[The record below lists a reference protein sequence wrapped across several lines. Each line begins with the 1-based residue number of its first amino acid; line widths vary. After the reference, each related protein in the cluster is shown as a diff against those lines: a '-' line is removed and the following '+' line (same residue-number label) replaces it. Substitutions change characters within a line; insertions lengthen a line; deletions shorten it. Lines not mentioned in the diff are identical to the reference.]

1 MRLLVE
7 RTLAQLAEAK
17 DSARSGKSSLAAGD
31 LWQLVVII
39 SDGICQ
45 DHDKLRALLRR
56 ASEQK
61 VMFVFVVI
69 DSLHRRASDAPN
81 AAAAANPAA
90 DQQSILE
97 MKSASYGYNAAGRLE
112 LKLDRYL
119 DSFGATFEHFVVL
132 RDANALPD
140 VLSSTLRQF
149 FESVS
154 SDR

>member
-1 MRLLVE
+1 
-7 RTLAQLAEAK
+7 
-17 DSARSGKSSLAAGD
+17 
-31 LWQLVVII
+31 
-39 SDGICQ
+39 
-45 DHDKLRALLRR
+45 
-56 ASEQK
+56 
-61 VMFVFVVI
+61 
-69 DSLHRRASDAPN
+69 
-81 AAAAANPAA
+81 
-90 DQQSILE
+90 

-154 SDR
+154 SFLSLAPLSCTQSLTCLPCRVHQVSSDR